1 MTKKTDLR
9 VVKTKKAL
17 SSAMLMLLRDMPF
30 AKITVNE
37 ICARALVSRSAFYTH
52 FLDKYDL
59 AVYCLD
65 DVSAQLFDMVQE
77 QSVQAQL
84 RSLIENIRQNSRLFE
99 NLLMADYDAELMEIL
114 RKGFLRKFYKQQGK
128 SAKSSISR
136 LLRKYRQLSA
146 PPASPAPSCSG
157 FAATCNIP
165 WMKWRIVCGL
175 CCPSE

>member
-1 MTKKTDLR
+1 MAKKTDLR

-114 RKGFLRKFYKQQGK
+114 RKGFLRKFYKQQEKIGEIINFPHPPEI
-128 SAKSSISR
+128 SATFCAAGFTGAIMLWIR
-136 LLRKYRQLSA
+136 GNMQYTVDEMADCLRALLPK
-146 PPASPAPSCSG
+146 
-157 FAATCNIP
+157 
-165 WMKWRIVCGL
+165 
-175 CCPSE
+175 